1 MVEEVLFPFLLLV
14 LLPAVSR
21 LVERSCAVRLV
32 CGEHSVLLR
41 RALKTEG
48 QDTTNYTD

>member
-1 MVEEVLFPFLLLV
+1 MVEEVLFTLVLLV

-21 LVERSCAVRLV
+21 LVKHSCAVRLV
-32 CGEHSVLLR
+32 SGGRSVLPR